1 MNIIRTQKF
10 LVTAL
15 MCALAFTSAQAQQV
29 PLPKTATK
37 VTYDNFVVAE
47 TDKYFSNHV
56 KEHPVNTIR
65 HSREMSNV
73 KNQVVIRENQDIL
86 YSHAV
91 VDISEGATLIN
102 PAWDLYSVIQVIDEH
117 HYTIGVIYPGESQ
130 TVTKSKVELGNHV
143 FLNIRTA
150 VRTLDEKGYA
160 EARQHQDSIQIK
172 AKSAKPYVSKGFDS
186 VSLDAVRADLASRG
200 TQITHPEKMFGTKAD
215 VNDRMTFLIAS
226 AGGWAGLP
234 VKDACYV
241 TTIQPEGKAKNGECS
256 SITIPV
262 PPLKFDK
269 GGFFSVTTYDK
280 AGWIVKEKFALN
292 NRQATPNPDGS
303 YTFNFNCPGK
313 TNNIDVEKD
322 WTLLIRF
329 YVPNSLEEILAYVK
343 SLNSNVK
350 IVPQ

>member
-1 MNIIRTQKF
+1 
-10 LVTAL
+10 
-15 MCALAFTSAQAQQV
+15 
-29 PLPKTATK
+29 
-37 VTYDNFVVAE
+37 
-47 TDKYFSNHV
+47 
-56 KEHPVNTIR
+56 
-65 HSREMSNV
+65 
-73 KNQVVIRENQDIL
+73 
-86 YSHAV
+86 V

-130 TVTKSKVELGNHV
+130 IVTKSKVELGNHV

>member
-1 MNIIRTQKF
+1 MKTKTITI
-10 LVTAL
+10 LAAAL
-15 MCALAFTSAQAQQV
+15 LCAVAFKTAQAQ
-29 PLPKTATK
+29 PAPAPTTGTK
-37 VTYDNFVVAE
+37 VTYDNFAVAE
-47 TDKYFSNHV
+47 TDKYMSNHV

-65 HSREMSNV
+65 HSRDMSNV

-102 PAWDLYSVIQVIDEH
+102 PPWDLYSVIQVIDEH
-117 HYTIGVIYPGESQ
+117 HYTIGVVYAGESL
-130 TVTKSKVELGNHV
+130 TVTKSMVALGDHV
-143 FLNIRTA
+143 FLNMRTA

-160 EARQHQDSIQIK
+160 EAHQHQDSIQIK
-172 AKSAKPYVSKGFDS
+172 ANSAKPYISKGFDTN
-186 VSLDAVRADLASRG
+186 SLDAVRADLASRG
-200 TQITHPEKMFGTKAD
+200 TEIKHPEKMFGTKAE

-226 AGGWAGLP
+226 AGGWGGLP

-241 TTIQPEGKAKNGECS
+241 TTIQPTGKAKDGECS
-256 SITIPV
+256 SITLPV

-313 TNNIDVEKD
+313 PNNIDVEKD
-322 WTLLIRF
+322 WTLLLRF
-329 YVPNSLEEILAYVK
+329 YVPKSLDEILAYVK
-343 SLNSNVK
+343 SLNANVK
-350 IVPQ
+350 IVAQ